1 MEGIDCE
8 EQGSC
13 KISMIEPATA
23 TWFAI
28 TAIFA
33 WPLVAAALYLAKP
46 PVEATLWTILGGL
59 LLLPATFVLKIPM
72 IPGLDKTSVP
82 NLCAFVAY
90 LSLAIPSSRKLSE
103 LRGAGILAALYVL
116 GPALTSAFNNDAI
129 LVGTRLLPG
138 VGLYDG
144 VSALLSQLIIL
155 LPFFI
160 GRRLLQGPSDTEAIL
175 RVLAI
180 AGLLYSIPVLV
191 EVRMSPQLSNWIY
204 GFFPS
209 GMASEARYGGF
220 RPVVFMANGLAAAFF
235 MATSFL
241 AATAL
246 WRTRTA
252 ITPVPPA
259 ALSGF
264 LTVIIIF
271 CKSAGALTYTVLGG
285 LMVRLMTP
293 KTQLRVA
300 VFLVSIGLFYPAL
313 RVTDLFPDRAV
324 LEVASVFSYDR
335 ADSLR
340 FRFDQENHL
349 LDRAMQRPV
358 LGWGRYGRSRVYDD
372 ESGSD
377 TSFTDG
383 AWIITLGQFGLL
395 GFLAQFGLLALP
407 VFRAWSAFDHAK
419 SERDRIYLA
428 ALALIV
434 ALTFVEQ
441 LPNSS
446 VSSWS
451 WLLAGALL
459 GRAEYLKATA
469 QRERKLKK
477 SNGAAVAGL
486 RPSGGQ

>member
-1 MEGIDCE
+1 
-8 EQGSC
+8 
-13 KISMIEPATA
+13 MIEPASA

-28 TAIFA
+28 IAVLA
-33 WPLVAAALYLAKP
+33 WPLVAAALYMAKP
-46 PVEATLWTILGGL
+46 PVEATLWTILGAL
-59 LLLPATFVLKIPM
+59 LLLPATFVVKIPM
-72 IPGLDKTSVP
+72 VPGLDKTSVP

-90 LSLAIPSSRKLSE
+90 LSLAIPSSNKPSRLG
-103 LRGAGILAALYVL
+103 GAGIFAALYIL
-116 GPALTSAFNNDAI
+116 GPVLTSVFNNDAI
-129 LVGTRLLPG
+129 FVGTRFLPG

-144 VSALLSQLIIL
+144 ISALLSQLIIL

-180 AGLLYSIPVLV
+180 AGLLYSIPVLI

-209 GMASEARYGGF
+209 GMASEARSGGF
-220 RPVVFMANGLAAAFF
+220 RPVVFMANGLATAFF
-235 MATSFL
+235 MATSFF

-264 LTVIIIF
+264 LTVIIIL

-293 KTQLRVA
+293 KAQLRVA
-300 VFLVSIGLFYPAL
+300 VFLVSVGLFYPVL
-313 RVTDLFPDRAV
+313 RVTDLFPDHAA
-324 LEVASVFSYDR
+324 LDVAFVFSHDR
-335 ADSLR
+335 AESLR
-340 FRFDQENHL
+340 FRFDQEKQL
-349 LDRAMQRPV
+349 LDRAMQRPI

-372 ESGSD
+372 NSGDD

-407 VFRAWSAFDHAK
+407 VFRAWSAFDHAR
-419 SERDRIYLA
+419 SEKDRIYLSV
-428 ALALIV
+428 LALIV

-446 VSSWS
+446 ISSWT

-459 GRAEYLKATA
+459 GRAEYLKPMM
-469 QRERKLKK
+469 RRGRKFRN
-477 SNGAAVAGL
+477 STDAAVAGL
-486 RPSGGQ
+486 HPTGSQ